1 MERNKKELTDEEFN
15 SRFRYN
21 KKLDNKRQKELND
34 LEAIYKNR
42 LPDRTKE
49 SEKFDK
55 EFQKGLENAKLSGS
69 DKFNALKNSVKN
81 QAQLA
86 KYHLKY
92 KNIKHVNTEGRKTEA
107 VSLTKRISNAA
118 RSLSPKEIKHAY
130 NCEKDGIKHN
140 KAYEYA
146 KKWEPKSDTP
156 IEKEYMSEVDKIN
169 RNYASKFKKYHD

>member
-1 MERNKKELTDEEFN
+1 MGRNKKELTDEEFN
-15 SRFRYN
+15 SRFQYN
-21 KKLDNKRQKELND
+21 KKLENKRQRELND

-42 LPDRTKE
+42 LPDRAKE

-55 EFQKGLENAKLSGS
+55 EFQKGLKNAKLSGS

-92 KNIKHVNTEGRKTEA
+92 KNVKHMNTEGRKTEA
-107 VSLTKRISNAA
+107 VSLTKRLSNAT
-118 RSLSPKEIKHAY
+118 RSLSPAEIKNTY

-146 KKWEPKSDTP
+146 KRWEPKSDTP
-156 IEKEYMSEVDKIN
+156 IEKEYMSEVDKID
-169 RNYASKFKKYHD
+169 RKYASKLKRYHD